1 MTCSSGIAF
10 MPFILLNYKNSV
22 IVLLDFNHIS
32 SLSDVQACLPK
43 IYIFVYS
50 NHIVC
55 YGQCVSY
62 CTLFVS
68 TPFNT
73 SSNKYKFIYV
83 QTLYSIVLWIPCSV
97 YLRRRRIRCRR
108 TSKMPS
114 IFMYCRLYARVKTRI
129 ATRAD
134 RLLSW
139 VMRRQFGYDNV
150 INCVHANEKR
160 NSLIS
165 VLTLCKRIVNHSVSE
180 IPM

>member
-1 MTCSSGIAF
+1 MAF

-22 IVLLDFNHIS
+22 LVLLNFNHFFFNTSFQCS
-32 SLSDVQACLPK
+32 SLPFLFSSK
-43 IYIFVYS
+43 K
-50 NHIVC
+50 NHIVRQRQ
-55 YGQCVSY
+55 GVSY
-62 CTLFVS
+62 CTPFVS
-68 TPFNT
+68 TPFTT
-73 SSNKYKFIYV
+73 SSNKYIFIYV
-83 QTLYSIVLWIPCSV
+83 WTLYSVVLWTPSKV

-108 TSKMPS
+108 TSEMPS
-114 IFMYCRLYARVKTRI
+114 IFMYFRLYARIKTRT

-134 RLLSW
+134 RLPSR

-165 VLTLCKRIVNHSVSE
+165 VLTLCKRIVNHNVSE